1 MKKTTYPKDKWLSC
15 IQNSLLLQP
24 ITRGTGVCRPIKQ
37 AGLLTYRSSHLA
49 AFPVSQWPICFRLSA
64 RISAL
69 HSLNTVTSS
78 HRIHT
83 CFSFHRIHLP
93 KRFLRHLFPY
103 PIFFLYH
110 KASQAKNQPFFAW
123 LPYLLLFTRCA
134 NSPYFLTADV
144 LLILLR
150 SVQTGKPVQYQIP
163 FCSRSCLP
171 YSCGMQLLRMP
182 RSLLP

>member
-1 MKKTTYPKDKWLSC
+1 MYCQFLVTWNILFPYNKRQFSRLIDPTL
-15 IQNSLLLQP
+15 
-24 ITRGTGVCRPIKQ
+24 RP
-37 AGLLTYRSSHLA
+37 LPS
-49 AFPVSQWPICFRLSA
+49 FPVVISFCSQ
-64 RISAL
+64 
-69 HSLNTVTSS
+69 NTVTSS

-93 KRFLRHLFPY
+93 KRFLRHLFSY

-123 LPYLLLFTRCA
+123 L
-134 NSPYFLTADV
+134 PYFLTADV

-171 YSCGMQLLRMP
+171 YSCDMQLLRML